1 MGTEQISPRYRDID
15 AWAPGEVLDAMIEGQ
30 LAAVAAVRAASAQIE
45 TATLAMVERLRKG
58 GRIVYAGAG
67 TSGRIAVQDGAE
79 LPPTFDW
86 PRDRLVLLMAGGE
99 PALLRSVE
107 NAEDD
112 KVAGAATITDH
123 KIGPLDTVIGIAAS
137 GATPYTIA
145 VIDAARKVGALTI
158 GIANNPGAPLAAAAE
173 HGIILDTGPEAI
185 AGSTRMKAGTAQ
197 KIALNLI
204 SSLAMIRLGRV
215 YEGLMVDVVAMNEKL
230 RRRSENML
238 RRLTG
243 AEDGAIRDALVK
255 ADGNVKLARLL
266 IAGLDRLAA
275 EALLTK
281 HEGHLR
287 PALAEVLGA

>member
-1 MGTEQISPRYRDID
+1 
-15 AWAPGEVLDAMIEGQ
+15 MIEGQ
-30 LAAVAAVRAASAQIE
+30 LAAVAAVRTASAQIE

-112 KVAGAATITDH
+112 KVAGAAAITDH
-123 KIGPLDTVIGIAAS
+123 KVGPLDTVIGIAAS
-137 GATPYTIA
+137 GSTPYTIA
-145 VIDAARKVGALTI
+145 VIEAARKVGALTI
-158 GIANNPGAPLAAAAE
+158 GIANNPGAALAAAAE

-230 RRRSENML
+230 RRRSETML
-238 RRLTG
+238 KRLSG
-243 AEDGAIRDALVK
+243 AEDGAIRDALVT
-255 ADGNVKLARLL
+255 ADGKVKLARLL
-266 IAGLDRLAA
+266 LTGLDRKGA
-275 EALLTK
+275 EALLDK

-287 PALAEVLGA
+287 PALAEILGA